1 MENNFSMLKSKSLR
15 VVVVLVNSVVGV
27 VLVRLMMIWW
37 LFRAI

>member
-15 VVVVLVNSVVGV
+15 VVVVLVSSVVGV

-37 LFRAI
+37 LFRVF